1 VIPNV
6 YEIHE
11 YEHDR
16 FQCVVARTNK
26 YDEEKIREDTEKM
39 NSMLCQEAKSQGIR
53 YIFATAAISDTTRQR
68 TKKDQKGV
76 EGEQTIVFSNLAG

>member
-1 VIPNV
+1 MIPNV
-6 YEIHE
+6 YAIHK
-11 YEHDR
+11 YGHDR

>member
-1 VIPNV
+1 MIPDV
-6 YEIHE
+6 YEIHK
-11 YEHDR
+11 YEQDR

-76 EGEQTIVFSNLAG
+76 EGEQTIVFSNLAC

>member
-6 YEIHE
+6 YEIHK

-26 YDEEKIREDTEKM
+26 YDEEKIREDTKKM
-39 NSMLCQEAKSQGIR
+39 NSMFCQEAKSQGIR

>member
-1 VIPNV
+1 MIPNV
-6 YEIHE
+6 YEIHK

-26 YDEEKIREDTEKM
+26 YDEEKIREDTERM

-53 YIFATAAISDTTRQR
+53 YLRYSINVGYDKTTHKEESER
-68 TKKDQKGV
+68 TRRRTNNRLQ
-76 EGEQTIVFSNLAG
+76 